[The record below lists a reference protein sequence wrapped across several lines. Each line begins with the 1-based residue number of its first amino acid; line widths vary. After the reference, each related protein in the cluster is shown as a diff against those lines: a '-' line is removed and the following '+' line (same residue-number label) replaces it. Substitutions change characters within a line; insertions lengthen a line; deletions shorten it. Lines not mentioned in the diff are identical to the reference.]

1 MDSFDFMQV
10 EDIIALMGIDEDLL
24 EEIFMEG
31 D

>member
-10 EDIIALMGIDEDLL
+10 KDYMILEGIDEDLL
-24 EEIFMEG
+24 KEIYMEG